1 MISATYLVD
10 SIHNDVGNYT
20 IWLIATVLR
29 ERAIEIN
36 TSSNQPTNNP
46 TIENP
51 DVQSILPKITQNLFY
66 SFLLIM

>member
-29 ERAIEIN
+29 ERAIDVN
-36 TSSNQPTNNP
+36 TSSNQLTKNQR
-46 TIENP
+46 IENL
-51 DVQSILPKITQNLFY
+51 DVQFILPKITQSLFY